1 MSHLLTNFEKQKY
14 YQNEPKFNGVYS
26 RNDLPKIKNGA
37 CVINFDEYK
46 SKGTRWIVLYV
57 NGDNVTYFKSLGVEY
72 IPIEMKNFIA
82 NKTIR
87 INY

>member
-1 MSHLLTNFEKQKY
+1 MPHPLTNFEMQKY

-37 CVINFDEYK
+37 FVINFDEYK
-46 SKGTRWIVLYV
+46 SKGTCWIVLYV
-57 NGDNVTYFKSLGVEY
+57 NGDNVTFKSFGVES
-72 IPIEMKNFIA
+72 IPTEMKNFIA
-82 NKTIR
+82 SKTIK

>member
-1 MSHLLTNFEKQKY
+1 MPHPLTNFEMQKY
-14 YQNEPKFNGVYS
+14 HQNEPKFNGVYS
-26 RNDLPKIKNGA
+26 RNDLPKIKNGV

-57 NGDNVTYFKSLGVEY
+57 NGDNVTFKSFGVEY
-72 IPIEMKNFIA
+72 IPTEMKNFIA
-82 NKTIR
+82 SKAIK